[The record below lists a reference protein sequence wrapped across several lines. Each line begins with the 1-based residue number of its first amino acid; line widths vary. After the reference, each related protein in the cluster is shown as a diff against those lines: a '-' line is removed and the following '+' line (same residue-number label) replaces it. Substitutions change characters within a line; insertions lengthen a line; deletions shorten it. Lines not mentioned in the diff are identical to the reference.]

1 MVDAAFMVLYRADV
15 WLARFL
21 ELIIHK
27 EGNMRIP
34 FQRSLLVALVAS
46 TTLLQ
51 ACSDEKEPMASE
63 ADSAAPVA
71 EDHAGHDMAAM
82 ETDEAEAAPGIT
94 RSPAPEG
101 AKVFFVSP
109 ADGDTVTGPVTV
121 EFGLEGMDVVPAGT
135 DQENSGHHHLLIDLA
150 DAPDMNMPLPANDNV
165 VHFGKGQTSTTLE
178 LAPGTHTLQLVL
190 GDYRH
195 IPHEPPVMSDT
206 ITITVE

>member
-1 MVDAAFMVLYRADV
+1 
-15 WLARFL
+15 
-21 ELIIHK
+21 
-27 EGNMRIP
+27 MRIP

-51 ACSDEKEPMASE
+51 ACSDNQEPMASE
-63 ADSAAPVA
+63 AETAAPAA
-71 EDHAGHDMAAM
+71 EEASHDMASM
-82 ETDEAEAAPGIT
+82 DTSGEETAAVEIP

-109 ADGDTVTGPVTV
+109 ADGATVSGPVTV

-135 DQENSGHHHLLIDLA
+135 EQENSGHHHILIDLA
-150 DAPDMNMPLPANDNV
+150 EAPDMSMPLPANDNV

-178 LAPGTHTLQLVL
+178 LEPGEHTLQLIL

-195 IPHEPPVMSDT
+195 IPHEPPVMSET